1 MQTNLAEKW
10 RSAFLQVVQQPTH
23 AQALQTAGEQKQ
35 LKEWTTAL
43 TAVVVSACQTLG
55 WQASAKGYSL
65 ELLPVPTNEFLT
77 MDVMAFAGAAER
89 WQFPIAVIELENNWE
104 RSAYS
109 LWKVLCVRV
118 ALRVVFCYCK
128 TAGERRELINYLERE
143 ILQPI
148 LPRERLN
155 LQGETLVV
163 IGSRDAALTFPYD
176 FFKWWLMEV
185 NIGKFTLF

>member
-77 MDVMAFAGAAER
+77 
-89 WQFPIAVIELENNWE
+89 ICNL
-104 RSAYS
+104 
-109 LWKVLCVRV
+109 KVSTYILNSVQVFNDDPQIYLCVH
-118 ALRVVFCYCK
+118 
-128 TAGERRELINYLERE
+128 EL
-143 ILQPI
+143 Q
-148 LPRERLN
+148 
-155 LQGETLVV
+155 
-163 IGSRDAALTFPYD
+163 TFR
-176 FFKWWLMEV
+176 
-185 NIGKFTLF
+185 